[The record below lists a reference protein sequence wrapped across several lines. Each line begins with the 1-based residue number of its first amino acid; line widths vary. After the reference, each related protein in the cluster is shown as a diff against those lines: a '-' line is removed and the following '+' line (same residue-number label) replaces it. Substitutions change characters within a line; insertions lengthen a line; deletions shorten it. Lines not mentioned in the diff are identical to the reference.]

1 MTDPNEQR
9 DDYVVYNLIIDKK
22 VDNRQKLNCLNRCLT
37 SNIIS
42 SHLRGNYNI
51 HSIGLDVQ
59 DSISIR
65 MLPFFNN

>member
-22 VDNRQKLNCLNRCLT
+22 VDNSQKLNRLNRCLT

-51 HSIGLDVQ
+51 QH
-59 DSISIR
+59 R
-65 MLPFFNN
+65 T